1 MHYILIDKLEKC
13 NLKLGLLKSI
23 DNGSKT
29 ASSTTLLLL
38 FFPVLMVGI
47 SQWKKHSSNF
57 CLQARKKIINWQLLA
72 KITFLLW
79 EPINYT
85 FCALMIFQG
94 KNRSVNGSDFY
105 FFLILVLCH
114 HKKVL
119 KFQTKSAGHHKAN
132 MPEDIFSNVISLY

>member
-1 MHYILIDKLEKC
+1 MLIQIVIKLLLEHFLFFPFPNSQDTSNRHMHYFLIDKLEKC

-57 CLQARKKIINWQLLA
+57 CLQARKKNHQLA
-72 KITFLLW
+72 IV
-79 EPINYT
+79 
-85 FCALMIFQG
+85 G
-94 KNRSVNGSDFY
+94 KNYIFTLGAYKLHFLCSNDFPRGKKCKWISIENQISIS
-105 FFLILVLCH
+105 FL
-114 HKKVL
+114 
-119 KFQTKSAGHHKAN
+119 S
-132 MPEDIFSNVISLY
+132 

>member
-1 MHYILIDKLEKC
+1 MHYFLIDKLEKC

-94 KNRSVNGSDFY
+94 EKSVNGSLLKIRFLFLSYLSFVSPQESSKIPNQKCWSPQSEYARRY
-105 FFLILVLCH
+105 FL
-114 HKKVL
+114 
-119 KFQTKSAGHHKAN
+119 
-132 MPEDIFSNVISLY
+132 

>member
-1 MHYILIDKLEKC
+1 MHYFLIDKLEKC

-38 FFPVLMVGI
+38 FFFSLDGWDFPM
-47 SQWKKHSSNF
+47 KKTF
-57 CLQARKKIINWQLLA
+57 IKFLLAGKKKIINWQLLA

-94 KNRSVNGSDFY
+94 KKKCKWISIENQISIS
-105 FFLILVLCH
+105 FL
-114 HKKVL
+114 
-119 KFQTKSAGHHKAN
+119 S
-132 MPEDIFSNVISLY
+132 

>member
-1 MHYILIDKLEKC
+1 MLIQIVIKLFAGTLLTFPFPNSQDTSNRHMHYFLIDKLEKC

-38 FFPVLMVGI
+38 FFFSLDGWDFPM
-47 SQWKKHSSNF
+47 KKTF
-57 CLQARKKIINWQLLA
+57 IKFLLAGKKKIINWQLLA

-94 KNRSVNGSDFY
+94 KKKCKWISIENQISIS
-105 FFLILVLCH
+105 FL
-114 HKKVL
+114 
-119 KFQTKSAGHHKAN
+119 S
-132 MPEDIFSNVISLY
+132 